1 MASPAIEPRAA
12 DSKVFDSEKHQSSSD
27 SDVEGAPGHLQEI
40 EVDVAKAIEETDEY
54 DEDSEHSPYPEG
66 TCMMSCDILTS
77 TDIVAKVRAV
87 VPEVDD
93 PAIPVNTLRMWM
105 IGIAFTILGSGIN
118 NFFSLRY
125 PSVHIVSLVAEL
137 VAYPCGVFLAHALPL
152 YTLNLGP
159 LGRWCINP
167 DRRFNIK
174 EHALITIMSNVSIG
188 FGAADATNILQAG
201 QKFYNFDMKPGFKV
215 GTYI

>member
-1 MASPAIEPRAA
+1 MKTLITHPIPKVCVH
-12 DSKVFDSEKHQSSSD
+12 DSLNLHTTNMF
-27 SDVEGAPGHLQEI
+27 
-40 EVDVAKAIEETDEY
+40 
-54 DEDSEHSPYPEG
+54 
-66 TCMMSCDILTS
+66 
-77 TDIVAKVRAV
+77 AKVRAV

-93 PAIPVNTLRMWM
+93 PAIPVNTLRMWI
-105 IGIAFTILGSGIN
+105 IGVLFTMLGSGIN

-137 VAYPCGVFLAHALPL
+137 VAYPCGSFLAHVLPL

-167 DRRFNIK
+167 DRHFNIK

-201 QKFYNFDMKPGFKV
+201 QKFYNFEMKPGFKV
-215 GTYI
+215 GRHPTAP